1 MIDKNEIE
9 KLQSDLVSM
18 QNFMHYL
25 NDFKD
30 ALWPSHITLTIDTK
44 NSRVLT
50 IGDSKL
56 IRAMVRFAYTEME
69 KNRKEII
76 DALSENSNT

>member
-1 MIDKNEIE
+1 MIDKNDIE

-30 ALWPSHITLTIDTK
+30 ALWPSDITLTIDTK
-44 NSRVLT
+44 KLRVLT

-56 IRAMVRFAYTEME
+56 IREMVRFAYTEME